1 MKEREIERVS
11 VAQHTRKLINFI
23 VQCGSQRA
31 IQYFKRNLFKDKSFY
46 LDMFAKKHMYDDSIK
61 RYASTN
67 TTGTRVVYDSDGS
80 ESKDLIKKAF
90 ICLQMSRSSGWRSFS
105 LHVNVPD
112 QPINVL
118 GPWKDTMH
126 IIFDIGLLPFTT
138 VGTVTL
144 RLGHTCSSS
153 AFLFYQLQYDLYI

>member
-90 ICLQMSRSSGWRSFS
+90 ICLQMSRSSG
-105 LHVNVPD
+105 
-112 QPINVL
+112 
-118 GPWKDTMH
+118 
-126 IIFDIGLLPFTT
+126 
-138 VGTVTL
+138 
-144 RLGHTCSSS
+144 
-153 AFLFYQLQYDLYI
+153 